1 MDKQEFNRLKRQEY
15 VKTVKCFLYSLLYII
30 LMWLWA
36 EFILWW
42 FANMTK
48 KVAQQKE
55 LLLFKHLR
63 SQKFLLKG
71 LLMKARE

>member
-1 MDKQEFNRLKRQEY
+1 
-15 VKTVKCFLYSLLYII
+15 
-30 LMWLWA
+30 MWLWA